1 MLYITDEAV
10 AAALDYSSVA
20 TELDC
25 AYRDLAAGR
34 AAIHPRQRTRVGTFR
49 LNTMGALWDAR
60 GVAGVKA
67 YTAVDGAFHFV
78 VTLFDSRLNRTLA
91 VLAGTEL
98 TRLRTAAQTALIA
111 TKIVSAPVK
120 KIALFG
126 AGFQGRAQ
134 AEALAA
140 LMEFEEVAVVDP
152 NASPQWCASFSK
164 ETGIHIY
171 VASPERAVRGAQ
183 LVVTATKSGTPVFDG
198 NCLDDNA
205 AVIAIG
211 TSTAAGRELDD
222 VVMDRAGAV
231 IVEWKPQSL
240 NEAGELVLW
249 SNFEQGCGKVVDLA
263 QLYAAEAAWPSAK
276 NSITVFKSVG
286 TGLADVAAAWLAY
299 QRVLASA
306 SQKELQA

>member
-10 AAALDYSSVA
+10 AAALDYASVA
-20 TELDC
+20 AELDC

-34 AAIHPRQRTRVGTFR
+34 AAIHPRQRTRVGAVR

-91 VLAGTEL
+91 VLAGAEL
-98 TRLRTAAQTALIA
+98 TRLRTAAQTALVA
-111 TKIVSAPVK
+111 TKIVSTPVK
-120 KIALFG
+120 KVALFG

-140 LMEFEEVAVVDP
+140 LMKFEEIAVVDP
-152 NASPQWCASFSK
+152 NVSPQWCTSFSK
-164 ETGIHIY
+164 QTGIHVY
-171 VASPERAVRGAQ
+171 PASPERAARGAQ
-183 LVVTATKSGTPVFDG
+183 LVVTATKSSTPVFDG
-198 NCLDDNA
+198 AWLDDNA
-205 AVIAIG
+205 AVVAIG

-222 VVMDRAGAV
+222 AVMDRARAI

-240 NEAGELVLW
+240 EEAGELVLW
-249 SNFEQGCGKVVDLA
+249 SNLESGRGKVVDLA
-263 QLYAAEAAWPSAK
+263 QLYAADAAWPSC
-276 NSITVFKSVG
+276 SRGITVFKSVG

-299 QRVLASA
+299 QRVFANA
-306 SQKELQA
+306 PQAELQA